1 MAQPAEKVRN
11 WVKNQVENYTLFDAL
26 RGRRSRRFG
35 LGIHIPQG
43 PFTYQSQYGPQP
55 LTEEEEAALV
65 FAAAGITGYVLADLS
80 YGKGQGGNMLAG
92 MMGRTI
98 ASADSIDTVALF
110 VINDEATYYIKR
122 PQNIEHNQ
130 RAELIELAQQGEL
143 VELYRRLRVKIS
155 DRRTEIP
162 VEPGINFNI
171 NRWSVYARGG
181 TYFVPVNDLTSVY
194 INGLLEI
201 FEPEM
206 GLFAVDERNFFLPAG
221 IGKWGKRRG
230 GHLNDDFA
238 AGKVVTIQGIEMSFA
253 EAMCVEQGGMLQNI
267 GLMGQA
273 LGLGGFANY
282 ARNEYNWLQALGFR
296 METMASPRYA
306 GAGPLLSLLVKLIG
320 QSYDYP
326 YAVGLEH
333 EGETLLHSYSPPYY
347 PDMAAA
353 VRAYVD
359 YKFGK
364 DGAWRGATEGT
375 FWKDPKKY
383 SQQIQ
388 PPSAEAIQATIDYC
402 TYIFKRYGRFPAYS
416 APFRTV
422 IGYQATHVDV
432 DFYDQ
437 FYHPQALTEAQRERF
452 KLWE

>member
-1 MAQPAEKVRN
+1 MTASE
-11 WVKNQVENYTLFDAL
+11 WVKQQVENYSLLNAL

-35 LGIHIPQG
+35 LGMEIPQG
-43 PFTYQSQYGPQP
+43 PFTYKSKHSPQP

-65 FAAAGITGYVLADLS
+65 FAGSGITGYILADLS
-80 YGKGQGGNMLAG
+80 YGKGEGGNMLAG

-98 ASADSIDTVALF
+98 GSADSISTVSLF
-110 VINDEATYYIKR
+110 VTNDNATYYIKR
-122 PQNIEHNQ
+122 PQNIPLSE
-130 RAELIELAQQGEL
+130 RAALIELAQNGEL
-143 VELYRRLRVKIS
+143 VELYRRLRVKIA
-155 DRRTEIP
+155 DKRTEIP
-162 VEPGINFNI
+162 VQPGINFNI
-171 NRWSVYARGG
+171 NKWSVYAKGG

-221 IGKWGKRRG
+221 IAKWGKRFG
-230 GHLNDDFA
+230 GHLNDDFT

-253 EAMCVEQGGMLQNI
+253 EAMSVEQGSMLQNI

-273 LGLGGFANY
+273 LGLGGFCNY
-282 ARNEYNWLQALGFR
+282 ARNEYDWLQALGFK

-306 GAGPLLSLLVKLIG
+306 GANSVMSLLVKLIG
-320 QSYDYP
+320 QSYPYP
-326 YAVGLEH
+326 YAVRLEH
-333 EGETLLHSYSPPYY
+333 QGETLLNGYCPPNY
-347 PDMAAA
+347 PTMEKA

-359 YKFGK
+359 YKFGAN
-364 DGAWRGATEGT
+364 GVWRKATEGT
-375 FWKDPKKY
+375 LWNDSPKY
-383 SQQIQ
+383 AEQIK
-388 PPSAEAIQATIDYC
+388 PPSEIAIQATIDYC
-402 TYIFKRYGRFPAYS
+402 TYCFKRYGRFPVYS

-437 FYHPQALTEAQRERF
+437 FYHPAALTDTQRERF
-452 KLWE
+452 KMWNE